1 MPAINVTE
9 IYKIAIACDHAGFD
23 LKSQVINHLSSIG
36 HSVLDLGTNSSTL
49 PVDYPDYAKLVCE
62 QLVDED
68 IDFGILI
75 CGSGIGM
82 SIAANRFSQ
91 IRAALC
97 TNSKLAFFARAH
109 TDANLLIL
117 AARFNTFEEVKLI
130 VDAFFTTGFEGARHA
145 NRIAKLG

>member
-1 MPAINVTE
+1 MPAINLTE
-9 IYKIAIACDHAGFD
+9 IYKIAIAADHAGSD
-23 LKSQVINHLSSIG
+23 LKTQVSAQLRSMG
-36 HSVLDLGTNSSTL
+36 HDVLDLGTNSSIP

-62 QLVDED
+62 QLVDENV
-68 IDFGILI
+68 DFGVLI

-97 TNSKLAFFARAH
+97 TNAKLAFFARAH
-109 TDANLLIL
+109 TDANLLVL

-130 VDAFFTTGFEGARHA
+130 VDNFFTTGFEGARHA